1 MTKPLSKHPF
11 IYWLYALTAHII
23 IFGLAYWYVSQHSAN
38 SKAKFKSSEPTPAKP
53 LLASKPTVAS
63 NTIIIASVA
72 ASQPKA
78 IKVAT
83 TDPKNV
89 ASIPLSTS
97 KDKLTLNTQKAET
110 LKTVINPTEQILT
123 QRDGKPTAS
132 VTQPSSNKEVQTLVK
147 EIEQD
152 NAKLSELI
160 DQVKQHNQKTID
172 EQISSVKTGNASA
185 P

>member
-1 MTKPLSKHPF
+1 MTKPLLKHQF
-11 IYWLYALTAHII
+11 IYWFYALTAHII

-78 IKVAT
+78 IKVASV
-83 TDPKNV
+83 DPKNV

-97 KDKLTLNTQKAET
+97 KDK
-110 LKTVINPTEQILT
+110 
-123 QRDGKPTAS
+123 
-132 VTQPSSNKEVQTLVK
+132 
-147 EIEQD
+147 
-152 NAKLSELI
+152 
-160 DQVKQHNQKTID
+160 
-172 EQISSVKTGNASA
+172 
-185 P
+185 

>member
-1 MTKPLSKHPF
+1 M
-11 IYWLYALTAHII
+11 A
-23 IFGLAYWYVSQHSAN
+23 SA
-38 SKAKFKSSEPTPAKP
+38 
-53 LLASKPTVAS
+53 
-63 NTIIIASVA
+63 
-72 ASQPKA
+72 
-78 IKVAT
+78 
-83 TDPKNV
+83 DPKNV
-89 ASIPLSTS
+89 ASITPSTS
-97 KDKLTLNTQKAET
+97 KDKLTINIQKAET

-123 QRDGKPTAS
+123 KRDGKPTAS

>member
-1 MTKPLSKHPF
+1 MTKSPSKHPF

-63 NTIIIASVA
+63 NTIAIASIV

-78 IKVAT
+78 VTVAT

-89 ASIPLSTS
+89 SSVPLSPS
-97 KDKLTLNTQKAET
+97 KDKLTINIQKAQT

-160 DQVKQHNQKTID
+160 DQVKQHNQKAID
-172 EQISSVKTGNASA
+172 EQIPSADDGNVSA

>member
-1 MTKPLSKHPF
+1 MTTPPSKHSF
-11 IYWLYALTAHII
+11 VYWLYALTAHII

-38 SKAKFKSSEPTPAKP
+38 SKAKFKSNEPIPAKP
-53 LLASKPTVAS
+53 LLASKPKVAS

-78 IKVAT
+78 VKVASA
-83 TDPKNV
+83 DPKNV

-97 KDKLTLNTQKAET
+97 KDKLTINTQKVEP

-123 QRDGKPTAS
+123 KRDGKPTAS

-160 DQVKQHNQKTID
+160 DQVKQHNQKAID
-172 EQISSVKTGNASA
+172 EQMPSADDGNVSA

>member
-1 MTKPLSKHPF
+1 MTKSPSKHPF
-11 IYWLYALTAHII
+11 IYWLYALVAHII

-63 NTIIIASVA
+63 NTIAIASIV

-78 IKVAT
+78 VTVAT

-89 ASIPLSTS
+89 SSVPLSPS
-97 KDKLTLNTQKAET
+97 KDKLTINTQKAET

-160 DQVKQHNQKTID
+160 DQVKQHNQKAID
-172 EQISSVKTGNASA
+172 EQMPSADDGNVSA

>member
-1 MTKPLSKHPF
+1 MTKLQSKNQF
-11 IYWLYALTAHII
+11 IYWFYALVAHII
-23 IFGLAYWYVSQHSAN
+23 IFGLIYWYISHHSTN
-38 SKAKFKSSEPTPAKP
+38 STRNFKSGESIPTKP

-78 IKVAT
+78 VKVASA
-83 TDPKNV
+83 DPKNV
-89 ASIPLSTS
+89 ASITPSTS
-97 KDKLTLNTQKAET
+97 KDKLTLNTQKAQT

-152 NAKLSELI
+152 NTKLSELI

-172 EQISSVKTGNASA
+172 EQISSVEGGNASA